1 MDQAEVTRGTHQ
13 YLESL
18 GDLIVVIGCQE
29 LHDDTHGPTHAGSLV
44 RTTRGVDDGTVGKIW
59 VRFAQYKVSC
69 VAIHLVRVFLETKMW
84 NT

>member
-1 MDQAEVTRGTHQ
+1 
-13 YLESL
+13 
-18 GDLIVVIGCQE
+18 
-29 LHDDTHGPTHAGSLV
+29 V

-69 VAIHLVRVFLETKMW
+69 VAIHLIRVFLETKMW